1 MGIEIEVFTYTM
13 KGTGKLNVRLR
24 KREISTIKRAVT
36 EFDPEA
42 EIFIF
47 GSRTNL
53 SKKGGDIDI
62 LVLSN
67 RIGWRERRKI
77 KTALIKELGDRK
89 IDLIVSRKD
98 KIEEPIVK
106 LALEEGVKVQ

>member
-1 MGIEIEVFTYTM
+1 M
-13 KGTGKLNVRLR
+13 RLR
-24 KREISTIKRAVT
+24 EREVLTIKKAIT

-47 GSRTNL
+47 GSRADL

-62 LVLSN
+62 LVLSD

-77 KTALIKELGDRK
+77 RIALIKELGDRK
-89 IDLIVSRKD
+89 IDLIVSQKD
-98 KIEEPIVK
+98 EIEEPIVK
-106 LALEEGVKVQ
+106 LALEEGVKVK

>member
-1 MGIEIEVFTYTM
+1 M
-13 KGTGKLNVRLR
+13 RLR
-24 KREISTIKRAVT
+24 EREVLTIKKAIT

-47 GSRTNL
+47 GSRADL

-62 LVLSN
+62 LVLSD

-77 KTALIKELGDRK
+77 RIALIKELGDRK
-89 IDLIVSRKD
+89 ID
-98 KIEEPIVK
+98 
-106 LALEEGVKVQ
+106 

>member
-1 MGIEIEVFTYTM
+1 
-13 KGTGKLNVRLR
+13 VRLR
-24 KREISTIKRAVT
+24 EREVLTIKKAIT

-47 GSRTNL
+47 GSRADL

-62 LVLSN
+62 LVLSD

-77 KTALIKELGDRK
+77 RIALIKELGDRK
-89 IDLIVSRKD
+89 IDLIVSQKD
-98 KIEEPIVK
+98 EIEEPIVK
-106 LALEEGVKVQ
+106 LALEEGVKVK

>member
-1 MGIEIEVFTYTM
+1 M
-13 KGTGKLNVRLR
+13 RLGE
-24 KREISTIKRAVT
+24 REILIIKKAIT

-47 GSRTNL
+47 GSRADL

-62 LVLSN
+62 LVLSD

-77 KTALIKELGDRK
+77 RIALIKELGDRK
-89 IDLIVSRKD
+89 IDLIVSQKD
-98 KIEEPIVK
+98 EIEEPIVK
-106 LALEEGVKVQ
+106 LALEEGVKVK

>member
-1 MGIEIEVFTYTM
+1 M
-13 KGTGKLNVRLR
+13 GKLKVRLR
-24 KREISTIKRAVT
+24 EREVLTIKKAIT

-47 GSRTNL
+47 GSRADL

-62 LVLSN
+62 LVLSD

-77 KTALIKELGDRK
+77 RIALIKELGDRK
-89 IDLIVSRKD
+89 IDLIVSQKD
-98 KIEEPIVK
+98 EIEEPIVK
-106 LALEEGVKVQ
+106 LALEEGVKVK

>member
-1 MGIEIEVFTYTM
+1 M
-13 KGTGKLNVRLR
+13 GKLKVRLR
-24 KREISTIKRAVT
+24 EREVLTIKKAIT

-47 GSRTNL
+47 GSRADL

-62 LVLSN
+62 LVLSD

-77 KTALIKELGDRK
+77 RIALIKELGDRK
-89 IDLIVSRKD
+89 ID
-98 KIEEPIVK
+98 
-106 LALEEGVKVQ
+106 

>member
-1 MGIEIEVFTYTM
+1 
-13 KGTGKLNVRLR
+13 VRLGE
-24 KREISTIKRAVT
+24 REILIIKKAIT

-47 GSRTNL
+47 GSRADL

-62 LVLSN
+62 LVLSD

-77 KTALIKELGDRK
+77 RIALIKELGDRK
-89 IDLIVSRKD
+89 IDLIVSQKD
-98 KIEEPIVK
+98 EIEEPIVK
-106 LALEEGVKVQ
+106 LALEEGVKVK

>member
-1 MGIEIEVFTYTM
+1 ME
-13 KGTGKLNVRLR
+13 KLKVRLR
-24 KREISTIKRAVT
+24 EREVLTIKKAIT

-47 GSRTNL
+47 GSRADL

-62 LVLSN
+62 LVLSD

-77 KTALIKELGDRK
+77 RIALIKELGDRK
-89 IDLIVSRKD
+89 IDLIVSQKD
-98 KIEEPIVK
+98 EIKEPIVK
-106 LALEEGVKVQ
+106 LALEEGVKVK